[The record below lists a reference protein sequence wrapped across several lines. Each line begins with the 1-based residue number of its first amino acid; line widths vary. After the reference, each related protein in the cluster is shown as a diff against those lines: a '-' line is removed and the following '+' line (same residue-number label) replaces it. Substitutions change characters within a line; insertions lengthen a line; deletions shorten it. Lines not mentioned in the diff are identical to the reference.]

1 LNVGNAPR
9 VSRVSVGMSKPGT
22 QPARAGHRRLRR
34 AALALVA
41 LVAGYVALVIHP
53 QPLFAYTLQRG
64 NLVLHAR
71 RPLPPEATPMLDDAL
86 ARVSRSPIYDAART
100 HDVFLCDTSG
110 LYAFFSLWN
119 HRSGGI
125 THTWAGGNAFIRP
138 ADVRRGRVMGASG
151 VEKGGARTLTYYVAH
166 EVTHAMSVD
175 RAGRWRFKKLAAFQT
190 EGYADYVAF
199 AQPVDLPRGRADL
212 EANTCDMSTSCSGH
226 YDRDR
231 LLVGYLLQRRRL
243 TVDELL
249 GRPLDRAQTEAQLV
263 ADKTI

>member
-1 LNVGNAPR
+1 
-9 VSRVSVGMSKPGT
+9 MSKPEMK
-22 QPARAGHRRLRR
+22 PARVGHRRLRR
-34 AALALVA
+34 LALALVA

-86 ARVSRSPIYDAART
+86 GRVSRSPLYDAART
-100 HDVFLCDTSG
+100 HDIFLCDTSG
-110 LYAFFSLWN
+110 LYSFFSLWN

-138 ADVRRGRVMGASG
+138 ADVRRGRVIGASG
-151 VEKGGARTLTYYVAH
+151 VEKGGARTLAYYVAH
-166 EVTHAMSVD
+166 EVTHAMSAD
-175 RAGRWRFKKLAAFQT
+175 RAGRRRFGRLPAFQT

-199 AQPVDLPRGRADL
+199 ARPVDLRRGRADL

-226 YDRDR
+226 YDRYR
-231 LLVGYLLQRRRL
+231 LLVGYLLQQRHL

-249 GRPLDRAQTEAQLV
+249 SRPLDRREIEGQLEADG
-263 ADKTI
+263 AI

>member
-1 LNVGNAPR
+1 MPKPQG
-9 VSRVSVGMSKPGT
+9 SR
-22 QPARAGHRRLRR
+22 ARAGLRR
-34 AALALVA
+34 VAPALVA
-41 LVAGYVALVIHP
+41 VVAGYVALVIHP

-71 RPLPPEATPMLDDAL
+71 HPLPLEATPMLDDAL
-86 ARVSRSPIYDAART
+86 ARVSRSPLYDAART

-110 LYAFFSLWN
+110 LYSFFSLWN
-119 HRSGGI
+119 HRSGGV

-166 EVTHAMSVD
+166 EVTHAMS
-175 RAGRWRFKKLAAFQT
+175 AAHGGRWRFNKLAAFQT

-199 AQPVDLPRGRADL
+199 ARPVDLARGRAEL
-212 EANTCDMSTSCSGH
+212 EANTCDMNVSCSGH
-226 YDRDR
+226 YDRYR
-231 LLVGYLLQRRRL
+231 LLVGYLLQQRHL

-249 GRPLDRAQTEAQLV
+249 SRPLDRREIEAQVV
-263 ADKTI
+263 ADDAL